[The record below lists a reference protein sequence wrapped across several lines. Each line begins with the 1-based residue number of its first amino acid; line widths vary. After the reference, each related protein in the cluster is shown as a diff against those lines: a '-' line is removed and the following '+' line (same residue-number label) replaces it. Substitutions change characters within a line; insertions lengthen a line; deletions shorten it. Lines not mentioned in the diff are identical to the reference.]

1 MNVPKFKAKLVE
13 KEISRTELASLWG
26 CTTRTVTNK
35 ITGKSPVSLDEAKAF
50 SKRAELTDE
59 EKFVIFLA
67 E

>member
-1 MNVPKFKAKLVE
+1 MNIPKFKAKLVE
-13 KEISRTELASLWG
+13 KDISRTELASLWR

-35 ITGKSPVSLDEAKAF
+35 ITGKSPINLDEAQAF

-59 EKFVIFLA
+59 EKFIIFLA